1 MNNKNISEAA
11 IIENVKSAPTTRI
24 FDAYVKNTRIGDR
37 SIIRDGSR
45 VENSEFGNNVDLS
58 KSELTKSI
66 QDVANVDNMSTIEF
80 EKNAGW
86 KIRYVVPKG
95 EMRSFRGYELI
106 KNN

>member
-1 MNNKNISEAA
+1 MNVNKELYNFYIKEYPSGLLSK
-11 IIENVKSAPTTRI
+11 IN
-24 FDAYVKNTRIGDR
+24 
-37 SIIRDGSR
+37 RDGTCVGRIQSATKTADLIK
-45 VENSEFGNNVDLS
+45 SGKMAVDLS